1 MVSAKRNARKKRSCK
16 FIREYSIIRVTES
29 RLTNDDSSVKR
40 DFFRDAGDRML
51 DEKDKTEAYEVA
63 QRVMNFAKNTIL
75 MRYRFFHRALSRLS
89 INADDAEPSYR
100 FTDSTLTYNPK
111 RLLLDTLDEPNYAVH
126 LLLHCMFH
134 ALFMHGSARQS
145 DASDYWELATD
156 IAVENVIL
164 QLGFKD
170 ASLKRDTQ
178 AQMRIGKL
186 SKWIRKMTAQGIYR
200 EFLVN
205 GISDD
210 AMEEYLALFS
220 MDRYVKHT
228 AEDSDTIE
236 ISEQDWK
243 NITRKVKTEVRHFK
257 NGSGMPEDF
266 LSNMQESLKEKQ
278 DIEAI
283 LKTFAV
289 RGEEIK
295 VNPDEFDYIYYSY
308 GLKLY
313 GKVPLIE
320 PLEYAE
326 INKVRDFVIAIDTSA
341 SVSETLVRDFIR
353 KTFRILH
360 TEDSFSSEIRVH
372 LIQCDAEIR
381 DDAIIKSTADLDAYF
396 DRFSVK
402 GYGAT
407 DFRPVFDHVDDLVRK
422 GELDRLKGLIYFTDG
437 YGVYPSYP
445 PGYDVLFAF
454 IGRDEERPDVPN
466 WASTVFMDPEE
477 AKEYANEH

>member
-1 MVSAKRNARKKRSCK
+1 M
-16 FIREYSIIRVTES
+16 
-29 RLTNDDSSVKR
+29 
-40 DFFRDAGDRML
+40 
-51 DEKDKTEAYEVA
+51 DEKDKQKAYEVA
-63 QRVMNFAKNTIL
+63 ERVVNFAKNTIL
-75 MRYRFFHRALSRLS
+75 MRYRFFHRALSRILVK
-89 INADDAEPSYR
+89 ADWEEPSYR
-100 FTDSTLTYNPK
+100 FTDSTLFYNPHK
-111 RLLLDTLDEPNYAVH
+111 LLLDTLDEPNYAVH
-126 LLLHCMFH
+126 LVLHCMFH
-134 ALFMHGSARQS
+134 ALFMHGSVRHDVS
-145 DASDYWELATD
+145 SDYWDLAAD

-170 ASLKRDTQ
+170 ASLKRDMQ
-178 AQMRIGKL
+178 AGMRIGKL
-186 SKWIRKMTAQGIYR
+186 SKWIRKMTAHGIYR

-210 AMEEYLALFS
+210 AMEEYLQLFS
-220 MDRYVKHT
+220 MDRYLSRRMD
-228 AEDSDTIE
+228 EQNTIE

-257 NGSGMPEDF
+257 NGAGMPEDF

-283 LKTFAV
+283 LRTFAV

-313 GKVPLIE
+313 GNVPLIE

-326 INKVRDFVIAIDTSA
+326 VDKVRDFVIAIDTSA
-341 SVSETLVRDFIR
+341 SVSEILVRDFVR

-360 TEDSFSSEIRVH
+360 TNDAFSSEIRVH

-381 DDAIIKSTADLDAYF
+381 DDVVIKTSADLDAYF
-396 DRFSVK
+396 DQFAVK

-407 DFRPVFDHVDDLVRK
+407 DFRPVFDYVDDLIKK

-445 PGYDVLFAF
+445 PRYDVLFAF
-454 IGRDEERPDVPN
+454 IGQDEERPDVPT
-466 WASTVFMDPEE
+466 WASTVFMDSEE
-477 AKEYANEH
+477 MKEYANEH